1 MRESASLLSFNIQIC
16 NHAEGV
22 ASIGIKS
29 DKNTFRVGFILDGRN
44 QEENRWRFS
53 RLRGV
58 KRVYEREETQRSD
71 EWIYKKV

>member
-16 NHAEGV
+16 NNAEVV

-29 DKNTFRVGFILDGRN
+29 DKNPFRVGFILDGRN

-53 RLRGV
+53 CLRGL
-58 KRVYEREETQRSD
+58 KRVYEGEETQRSD
-71 EWIYKKV
+71 ERIYKKV